1 MQMDTTF
8 IWTIA
13 NNNEHMLQMFL
24 NILCGVKVVCDEKLK
39 QKNNWKIYVQ
49 IKFFIQFE
57 PWKKCLVIL
66 I

>member
-1 MQMDTTF
+1 MDMAF

-24 NILCGVKVVCDEKLK
+24 KILCGVKVVYDDKTK
-39 QKNNWKIYVQ
+39 TKNNWKIYVQ
-49 IKFFIQFE
+49 IKTFIQFE
-57 PWKKCLVIL
+57 PWKRCPVIL